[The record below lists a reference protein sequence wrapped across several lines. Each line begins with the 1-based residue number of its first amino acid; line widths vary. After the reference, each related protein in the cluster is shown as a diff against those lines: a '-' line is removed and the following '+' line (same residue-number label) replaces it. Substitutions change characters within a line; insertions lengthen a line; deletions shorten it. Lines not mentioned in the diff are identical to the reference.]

1 MKRLAVAVMTVLLW
15 ASTDVVADTYDLLPA
30 RPPERPDAVVRGML
44 KVRFAPHVVHSDD
57 AIAASTRLGLVIERA
72 YLPYERSVRASL
84 QASTIRPT
92 ALPSQRLLDVEDRLL
107 RSYVVRYDP
116 AQGEPE
122 RVCARLQRDCGDIEI
137 AEPLTV
143 SQLCAEPNDPRVGD
157 QAMLKTIRAFEA
169 WEVEDGDTSVLIG
182 ISDSG
187 IRQDHEDLVG
197 SLHTNH
203 AEIPD
208 NGIDDDDNG
217 YVDDHRGYNFCTKI
231 DGTKPGNTF
240 NPREGHGTGVSGIC
254 GATVNNGIG
263 IAGVANQCRLV
274 PLKTMPD
281 NVNGIVFGYESIMY
295 CAVNGIHVVNCS
307 WGGFS
312 RSCIDEDMVV
322 YATERG
328 TAVVAAAGNHGTTA
342 PFYPAAYP
350 GVLSVGVTNARDG
363 VVSMTGRGYFVD
375 VMAPGQ
381 ETITTSNDG
390 TYGGFCCT
398 SGSSPIAA
406 AIVGLVR
413 ARHPQL
419 TPQEACALVRMTT
432 DDIDQ
437 LNVSVANL
445 VPGRVNA
452 LRAVT
457 MPPDSIP
464 AVRVELVSVEREQG
478 GRWGPGDKVNV
489 TVRFVSDLA
498 AMRDVNAEMDV
509 VGPAASA
516 VRLQQINTYIGNIAA
531 GGTSTPS
538 VRLTTF
544 EVVRDVDSA
553 TLIRVVLRGKTAA
566 GDDHRQTLLVPII
579 PSPSYITLRNDVM
592 SISVGDRGR
601 LGKADAAR
609 GLGEGI
615 TYRTSCG
622 LLYEGGLVVSTGTR
636 VVDNIRFGSRTN
648 DHFRSLK
655 PFRDPDP
662 QVGRI
667 ADADAPDSLRL
678 GIQVEQRIRLAEAD
692 SGLFVS
698 DVVLTN
704 VSDSVLHNVAMAW
717 FCDWDLGSLPVENRV
732 RDRYEYGSDAM
743 VTVVAE
749 RGDAPAVTCAV
760 TSPHSD
766 VHPFAVGI
774 DNTIT
779 YGLMPPRMKDS
790 LMRSGISYDQVND
803 VAMMVGYRLDGPLRP
818 GERKLMR
825 LVIAVDDSVARSQGL
840 AGVGVRAPDARVP
853 MPVTVF
859 PQPSSDVAYVT
870 VELPERPELWT
881 ISVDV
886 ADLLGKQ
893 VASVRRSGLAPGRSI
908 IPVDVSMLASGTYS
922 LVIARSQAVSS
933 DDAGSRIV
941 VPLSVVR

>member
-1 MKRLAVAVMTVLLW
+1 MMRMALVVMMVLVWATSVAVAGTL
-15 ASTDVVADTYDLLPA
+15 DILPA

-44 KVRFAPHVVHSDD
+44 KVRFAPHVVHAED
-57 AIAASTRLGLVIERA
+57 AAAASARLGLIIERA
-72 YLPYERSVRASL
+72 FLPYERSVRAAL

-92 ALPSQRLLDVEDRLL
+92 VRPSQRLLDVEDRLL

-116 AQGEPE
+116 SLGDPE
-122 RVCARLQRDCGDIEI
+122 RVCARLQRECGDIEI
-137 AEPLTV
+137 AEPFTV
-143 SQLCAEPNDPRVGD
+143 SQLCAEPNDPRVGEQD
-157 QAMLKTIRAFEA
+157 MLETIKAFEA
-169 WEVEDGDTSVLIG
+169 WDVEDGDTTVLIG

-187 IRQDHEDLVG
+187 IRQDHEDLAP

-231 DGTKPGNTF
+231 DGTQSGNTF
-240 NPREGHGTGVSGIC
+240 NPREGHGTGVAGIC

-312 RSCIDEDMVV
+312 KSCIDEDVVV
-322 YATERG
+322 YATGRG

-381 ETITTSNDG
+381 GTLTTGNDG

-419 TPQEACALVRMTT
+419 SPEEACAVVRMSA
-432 DDIDQ
+432 DDIDI
-437 LNVSVANL
+437 LNVSVADL
-445 VPGRVNA
+445 IPGRVNA

-489 TVRFVSDLA
+489 TVRFMSDLA
-498 AMRDVNAEMDV
+498 TMRDVSAEMDV

-516 VRLQQINTYIGNIAA
+516 VRLQQINAYIGNIAA
-531 GGTSTPS
+531 GGAATPS

-544 EVVRDVDSA
+544 EVIRDVDTA
-553 TLIRVVLRGKTAA
+553 TLIRIALRGKTAD
-566 GDDHRQTLLVPII
+566 GDDHRQTLLVPVI
-579 PSPSYITLRNDVM
+579 PSPSYTTLRNGVM

-615 TYRTSCG
+615 TYQTSCG
-622 LLYEGGLVVSTGTR
+622 LLYEGGLVVSTGAR
-636 VVDNIRFGSRTN
+636 VVDNIRFGIRTN
-648 DHFRSLK
+648 DHFRALK

-662 QVGRI
+662 LVGRI

-678 GIQVEQRIRLAEAD
+678 GIQVEQHVRLASAD
-692 SGLFVS
+692 SGLFVD

-704 VSDSVLHNVAMAW
+704 VSDSVLHDVAMAW
-717 FCDWDLGSLPVENRV
+717 FFDWDLGSLPVENRV

-743 VTVVAE
+743 ATVVAE

-760 TSPHSD
+760 TSPHTD

-779 YGLMPPRMKDS
+779 YNLMPPRMKDS
-790 LMRSGISYDQVND
+790 LMRSGVSYEQVND

-825 LVIAVDDSVARSQGL
+825 LVIAIDDSVARSQGL

-881 ISVDV
+881 VSVDV

-893 VASVRRSGLAPGRSI
+893 VAAVRRSGLAPGRNI
-908 IPVDVSMLASGTYS
+908 IPVDVSKLASGTYS
-922 LVIARSQAVSS
+922 LLIARSQAMAVGDA
-933 DDAGSRIV
+933 DDRII